1 MRAYK
6 LILISCLLITTTAVF
21 GQQKKLAQTGMKFLS
36 VSSDAR
42 GAAMGDALTSL
53 EGGSSAMFFNPASM
67 AEMED
72 MVSVSLGQTNW
83 IAEINHIYGSLAFS
97 PNGGNLGVFGLF
109 FQSVDYGD
117 MMGTIIADN
126 EQGFI
131 ETGTFSPSAMA
142 VGIGYA
148 KSLSEKFSI
157 GGNVK
162 YVFQDLGTG
171 LIGLSPT
178 AGRTIVNAK
187 ANVIAFD
194 FGVLYHTGF
203 RSLNFGMNIRNF
215 SQEAKFVKEGFEL
228 PLTFKVSLSMN
239 MMDLFD
245 VNQEMHRLNVALD
258 AVHPRDYDQQINLGA
273 EYIFMNTL
281 ALRAGFSTPNDEH
294 NFTTGVGIQQRIAG
308 VMLAANYGY
317 TPYTV
322 FDPVHRITLQFG
334 F

>member
-6 LILISCLLITTTAVF
+6 LIIISCLLITTAVF

-42 GAAMGDALTSL
+42 GSAMGDALTSL
-53 EGGSSAMFFNPASM
+53 EGNSSALFFNTAGM

-83 IAEINHIYGSLAFS
+83 IAEINHIYGSVAFN
-97 PNGGNLGVFGLF
+97 PDGGTYGVFGLF
-109 FQSVDYGD
+109 FQSVDYGE

-126 EQGFI
+126 EQGFY
-131 ETGTFSPSAMA
+131 ETGEFSPSAMA
-142 VGIGYA
+142 AGFGYA

-171 LIGLSPT
+171 LVGLNPT
-178 AGRTIVNAK
+178 SGKTIVNAK
-187 ANVIAFD
+187 ANAIAFD

-203 RSLNFGMNIRNF
+203 KSLNFGMSLRNF
-215 SQEAKFVKEGFEL
+215 SKETKFVKEGFEL
-228 PLTFKVSLSMN
+228 PLTFKVALSMN
-239 MMDLFD
+239 VMDLFE
-245 VNQEMHRLNVALD
+245 VNHEMHKLNFAVD
-258 AVHPRDYDQQINLGA
+258 AVHPRDYDQQFNLGA

-281 ALRAGFSTPNDEH
+281 ALRAGYSTPNDEH
-294 NFTTGVGIQQRIAG
+294 NFTAGIGIQQRVAG
-308 VMLAANYGY
+308 VMLSANYGY

-322 FDPVHRITLQFG
+322 FDTVHRLTLQFG